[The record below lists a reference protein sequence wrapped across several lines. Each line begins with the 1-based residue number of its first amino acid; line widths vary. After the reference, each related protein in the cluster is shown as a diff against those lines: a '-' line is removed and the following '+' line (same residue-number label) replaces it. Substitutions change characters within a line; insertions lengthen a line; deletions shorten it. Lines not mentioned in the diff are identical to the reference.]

1 MEYDI
6 NDIPFHIEG
15 VNISSLPGS
24 SGQAVRIVK
33 THESSDENESDGELL
48 FNF

>member
-15 VNISSLPGS
+15 VNVSSLPGS
-24 SGQAVRIVK
+24 SGEAVKMIK
-33 THESSDENESDGELL
+33 TNESSDENESGEGK
-48 FNF
+48 